1 MTLSHANPN
10 AYTRAHW
17 AKSDRQN
24 PGRIH
29 LLEHHLA
36 DVGACMEALL
46 SQPTI
51 RHRLASAAGRD
62 AIDEATAARLAVF
75 AALHDIGKVNVGFQ
89 TQIWQAADW
98 QGARRPLG
106 WGRGHTRD
114 IVPVIIDSDKK
125 TADWFFDA
133 LGFEDLLEWDADDG
147 ETASSLFVA
156 TLSHHGEP
164 LNLEGGRP
172 RNPSMWRPY
181 GGLDPK
187 ACVERIGGLAR
198 AWFPVAFAQD
208 APPLPSAPEF
218 QHMFLGLCTL
228 ADWLGSDET
237 RFPFQDAPQ
246 ADYIAAAR
254 RQAKAIVREVG
265 LDIAEQR
272 EGFGGAPSFQSL
284 FELNAPNSTQQAAPN
299 SIQQAAYNAPLEE
312 RLVVVESETGSGKTE
327 AALWRFARLYDAR
340 LVDGL
345 YFALPT
351 RAAAKQIHER
361 VNRFAE
367 RMFTAADAPEPVLA
381 VPGYIRSGDIEG
393 KRKLQSY
400 EVWWDD
406 HATDRR
412 RWAAESAKRF
422 LAAQIAV
429 GTIDQAMMAALKVRH
444 SHMRAACLARNL
456 LVVDEVHASDA
467 YMRRILEALLDAHIG
482 AGGYA
487 LLMSATLGSDARH
500 RLLTRS
506 RMSAA
511 DAPSM
516 DDAVKAAYPSV
527 ATAGEGIRPAG
538 ENDRRKRVL
547 MEARPAMQDFERTAQ
562 LALQAARAG
571 AKTLVIRNTVRNAIA
586 TQRAIERAAGDDADA
601 LFACNGTRT
610 LHHSRFA
617 APDRHMLDKA
627 VEALLGKGAPS
638 KGCVVVGTQTL
649 EQSLDIDADILIT
662 DLCPADVLLQ
672 RIGRLHRHQRKD
684 RPDEYGQARC
694 IVLTPSNADLSPL
707 LTKPLNGLGMNKRG
721 ETFVYGDVRIL
732 EATRRLIH
740 ENPEWH
746 IPEMNRSLVERAT
759 HPTALEAITAEL
771 VDDWRVHAN
780 NVEGGVIA
788 DVMNAASAVVRRDK
802 TFNKGN
808 SDVVFGSE
816 EDMIRTRLG
825 NNSIEV
831 EFVPQ
836 PKSPFNPSV
845 SIEKLTIPARLL
857 RGQSLDAAI
866 SEEPIAPITDA
877 AGFCFSINGAN
888 FRYDRLGLRAE

>member
-51 RHRLASAAGRD
+51 RRRLASAAGRD
-62 AIDEATAARLAVF
+62 AIDDSTVARLAVF

-89 TQIWQAADW
+89 TQIWQPEDW

-114 IVPVIIDSDKK
+114 IVPVIMGEDRE
-125 TADWFFDA
+125 TAVWFSDA
-133 LGFEDLLEWDADDG
+133 LGFDDLLEWDDDDEN

-187 ACVERIGGLAR
+187 ACVERIGRLAR
-198 AWFPVAFAQD
+198 DWFPAAFARN
-208 APPLPSAPEF
+208 APPLPSAPAF

-228 ADWLGSDET
+228 ADWLGSDE
-237 RFPFQDAPQ
+237 RFFQFRGVPQ
-246 ADYIAAAR
+246 SDYIATAR
-254 RQAKAIVREVG
+254 SRAKTAVREVG
-265 LDIAEQR
+265 LDIAKQR
-272 EGFGGAPSFQSL
+272 AGFGDAPSFQSL

-299 SIQQAAYNAPLEE
+299 SIQQAAYDAPLDE
-312 RLVVVESETGSGKTE
+312 RLVVIESETGSGKTE
-327 AALWRFARLYDAR
+327 AALWRFARLYHAR

-351 RAAAKQIHER
+351 RAAAKQIYER
-361 VNRFAE
+361 VNLFRK
-367 RMFTAADAPEPVLA
+367 RLFTAADAPEPVLA
-381 VPGYIRSGDIEG
+381 VPGYIRSGDLRG
-393 KRKLQSY
+393 KRGLQQY

-506 RMSAA
+506 RISAM

-516 DDAVKAAYPSV
+516 DDAVNAAYPSV
-527 ATAGEGIRPAG
+527 ATAGYGIRAAG
-538 ENDRRKRVL
+538 ENADPKHVL
-547 MEARPAMQDFERTAQ
+547 MEARPAMQDFDQTAQ

-586 TQRAIERAAGDDADA
+586 TQQAIERAAGDDADA
-601 LFACNGTRT
+601 LFACNGKRT

-649 EQSLDIDADILIT
+649 EQSLDIDADLLIT

-672 RIGRLHRHQRKD
+672 RIGRLHRHSTKD
-684 RPDEYGQARC
+684 RPDDYRQARC
-694 IVLTPSNADLSPL
+694 IVLTPSNGDLSPL
-707 LTKPLNGLGMNKRG
+707 LSRSVNGLG
-721 ETFVYGDVRIL
+721 TVYKDLRIL

-771 VDDWRVHAN
+771 GGDWRIHAN
-780 NVEGGVIA
+780 NVEGELIADTMTAGGVI
-788 DVMNAASAVVRRDK
+788 VRRDK
-802 TFNKGN
+802 TFYEDN
-808 SDVVFGSE
+808 SDVVFG
-816 EDMIRTRLG
+816 DMQQQIRTRLG
-825 NNSIEV
+825 DEGIEI
-831 EFVPQ
+831 EFRPP
-836 PKSPFNPSV
+836 PKSPFDSSA
-845 SIEKLTIPARLL
+845 SIEKLTIPAHLL
-857 RGQSLDAAI
+857 RGQSLDTAV
-866 SEEPIAPITDA
+866 SEEPIAPTTDA
-877 AGFCFSINGAN
+877 DGFCFSVNGAN
-888 FRYDRLGLRAE
+888 FRYDRLGLRRIG

>member
-46 SQPTI
+46 NQSTI
-51 RHRLASAAGRD
+51 RRRLASAAGRD
-62 AIDEATAARLAVF
+62 DIDEATAARLAVF

-89 TQIWQAADW
+89 TQIWQAEDW
-98 QGARRPLG
+98 QGARRPNG

-114 IVPVIIDSDKK
+114 IVPVIINADKK
-125 TADWFFDA
+125 TAAWFFDA
-133 LGFEDLLEWDADDG
+133 LEFEDMLEWDADEG

-164 LNLEGGRP
+164 LNLEGGP
-172 RNPSMWRPY
+172 SRNPSMWQAYRE
-181 GGLDPK
+181 LDPK
-187 ACVERIGGLAR
+187 ACVERIGRLAR
-198 AWFPVAFAQD
+198 AWFPAAFAQD

-228 ADWLGSDET
+228 ADWLGSDE
-237 RFPFQDAPQ
+237 RFFQFRGVPQ
-246 ADYIAAAR
+246 SDYIATAR
-254 RQAKAIVREVG
+254 SRAKTAVREVG

-272 EGFGGAPSFQSL
+272 AGFGDMPDFADL
-284 FELNAPNSTQQAAPN
+284 FNLSPNA
-299 SIQQAAYNAPLEE
+299 IQRAAYDVPMDEPLAII
-312 RLVVVESETGSGKTE
+312 ESETGSGKTE
-327 AALWRFARLYDAR
+327 AALWRFARLYHAR
-340 LVDGL
+340 RVDGL

-351 RAAAKQIHER
+351 RAAAVQIHGR
-361 VNRFAE
+361 VNRFVSG
-367 RMFTAADAPEPVLA
+367 MFTAADAPKPVLA
-381 VPGYIRSGDIEG
+381 VPGYIRAGYDDGERG
-393 KRKLQSY
+393 LQQY

-506 RMSAA
+506 RMAA
-511 DAPSM
+511 MDAPNI
-516 DDAVKAAYPSV
+516 DDAVKAVYPSV
-527 ATAGEGIRPAG
+527 ATVGDGIRPAG
-538 ENDRRKRVL
+538 ENDRRKRVR
-547 MEARPAMQDFERTAQ
+547 MEALPAMQDFDQTAQ

-586 TQRAIERAAGDDADA
+586 TQQAIERAAGDDTDA
-601 LFACNGTRT
+601 LFACNGKRT

-627 VEALLGKGAPS
+627 VEALLGKDTPS

-649 EQSLDIDADILIT
+649 EQSLDIDADLLIT

-672 RIGRLHRHQRKD
+672 RIGRLHRHTRKD
-684 RPDEYGQARC
+684 RPDGYRQPRC
-694 IVLTPSNADLSPL
+694 TVLTPSNSDLSPL

-740 ENPEWH
+740 ENPEWR

-759 HPTALEAITAEL
+759 HPAALKAITAEL
-771 VDDWRVHAN
+771 GDDWRVHAN
-780 NVEGGVIA
+780 NVEGELIADTMTAGGVI
-788 DVMNAASAVVRRDK
+788 VRRDK
-802 TFNKGN
+802 TFYEDN
-808 SDVVFGSE
+808 SDVVFG
-816 EDMIRTRLG
+816 DMQQQIRTRLG
-825 NNSIEV
+825 DEGIEV

-836 PKSPFNPSV
+836 PKSPFDASV
-845 SIEKLTIPARLL
+845 SIEKLTIPAHLL
-857 RGQSLDAAI
+857 RGQSIDASV
-866 SEEPIAPITDA
+866 SEEPIAPTTDA
-877 AGFCFSINGAN
+877 DGFRFSINGAN
-888 FRYDRLGLRAE
+888 FRYDRLGLRRVE